1 MGVFHFKRFD
11 VRNERSAMKVN
22 TDGVLLGAAT
32 DVLAGD
38 RRVLDVGTG
47 TGTVAL
53 MIAQRMDGSD
63 LGLVCPGHRHRC
75 PFIGGGGGQFQ
86 PISLEFAP

>member
-1 MGVFHFKRFD
+1 MGVFKFRKFD
-11 VRNERSAMKVN
+11 VRNEKSAMKVN

-53 MIAQRMDGSD
+53 MIAQRMEEHGRRAARCADD
-63 LGLVCPGHRHRC
+63 HHR
-75 PFIGGGGGQFQ
+75 
-86 PISLEFAP
+86 

>member
-47 TGTVAL
+47 TGTV
-53 MIAQRMDGSD
+53 
-63 LGLVCPGHRHRC
+63 P
-75 PFIGGGGGQFQ
+75 
-86 PISLEFAP
+86 